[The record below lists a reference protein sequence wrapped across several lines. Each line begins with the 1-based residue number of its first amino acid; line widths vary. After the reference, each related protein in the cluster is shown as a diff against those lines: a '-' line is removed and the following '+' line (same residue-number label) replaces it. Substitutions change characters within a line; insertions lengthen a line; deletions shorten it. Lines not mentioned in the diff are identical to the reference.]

1 MPYSNILV
9 DRVGAVAVLTLN
21 RPKVLNALNRATMDE
36 VVEALDALDRDDDV
50 RCTVLTGSGRA
61 FAAGAD
67 VTEMAGATPVEM
79 LTGYRFQ
86 QWERIRRVA
95 KPIIA
100 AINGFALGGGCELA
114 MLCDIIVA
122 GESARLGQPEINLGL
137 IPGAGGTQR
146 LTRAVGKA
154 RAMELILT
162 GRALTAAEALAI
174 GVVTRVVPDEVVV
187 DEAKAIAATIAQKP
201 PIAVRLAKQA
211 ILKAFDTT
219 LEAGLDFER
228 NAFYLLFSTEDRA
241 EGIQAF
247 LDKRAPT
254 FRGR

>member
-36 VVEALDALDRDDDV
+36 VVEALDALDRDDDI

-162 GRALTAAEALAI
+162 GRVLTAAEALAI

-219 LEAGLDFER
+219 LEGGLDFER

>member
-9 DRVGAVAVLTLN
+9 ERDGAIAMLTLN

-36 VVEALDALDRDDDV
+36 IVDALEALDRDEDV

-67 VTEMAGATPVEM
+67 ITEMAGATAVQM
-79 LTGYRFQ
+79 LAGYRLQ
-86 QWERIRRVA
+86 QWERIRKIA
-95 KPIIA
+95 KPIVA
-100 AINGFALGGGCELA
+100 AVNGFALGGGCELA

-146 LTRAVGKA
+146 LTRAIGKA
-154 RAMELILT
+154 RAMEMILT
-162 GRALTAAEALAI
+162 GRAVTATEAAAVGL
-174 GVVTRVVPDEVVV
+174 VTRVVPDEAVV
-187 DEAKAIAATIAQKP
+187 DEAKAIASTIAQKP

-219 LEAGLDFER
+219 LEGGLDFER
-228 NAFYLLFSTEDRA
+228 NAFYFLFATEDRA

-254 FRGR
+254 FLGR